1 MTTWIENPEGGRDRG
16 PRALARAWLEV
27 LIRPRRF
34 FRVGVSPGDQAPGL
48 TFLMAVVCC
57 AETTRYVLVPDT
69 YPSLP
74 VTPALAAVFWLSL
87 VVLLVAPLSLHFT
100 AALQTLLL
108 VPTVPDRAGI
118 SQTVQVLAYSTA
130 PCVFAGVPVP
140 ELRVLCAGYGAFL
153 LLLGIRVVNETSWIR
168 AILAGSVPA
177 ALVFGYGFRG
187 FAALSDFGV
196 VSQIHI

>member
-16 PRALARAWLEV
+16 PRALARAWFEV
-27 LIRPRRF
+27 LVRPRRF

-48 TFLMAVVCC
+48 TFLVVVVCC
-57 AETTRYVLVPDT
+57 AETTRYVLVPDA
-69 YPSLP
+69 YPALP
-74 VTPALAAVFWLSL
+74 VSPTLAAAFWLSL
-87 VVLLVAPLSLHFT
+87 VVLLVAPLALHFT

-108 VPTVPDRAGI
+108 VPTVRDRAGI

-140 ELRVLCAGYGAFL
+140 ELRVLCAGYGAL
-153 LLLGIRVVNETSWIR
+153 LLILGLRIVHETSWIR
-168 AILAGSVPA
+168 AMLAGGLPA

-187 FAALSDFGV
+187 FAALGDLGLV
-196 VSQIHI
+196 GPL